1 MTGLLETM
9 VVLWEGARDRLDK
22 PTNRTLRS
30 KLVGRVAEKLPL
42 LFDTFKV
49 SVCGLCMCVCVTCWL
64 LIACKCKICLQ
75 LTR

>member
-1 MTGLLETM
+1 MTGLLETI
-9 VVLWEGARDRLDK
+9 VVLWEGAKDRLDK

-49 SVCGLCMCVCVTCWL
+49 SMFGLCMCVCVCGTL
-64 LIACKCKICLQ
+64 VVDSM
-75 LTR
+75 

>member
-1 MTGLLETM
+1 M
-9 VVLWEGARDRLDK
+9 VLWEGARDRLDK

-49 SVCGLCMCVCVTCWL
+49 SVCGMLAVDCMQCKLWC
-64 LIACKCKICLQ
+64 IA
-75 LTR
+75 

>member
-49 SVCGLCMCVCVTCWL
+49 SVCGLCMCVCVLAVDCM
-64 LIACKCKICLQ
+64 
-75 LTR
+75 

>member
-1 MTGLLETM
+1 MEDSELMTGLLVTM

-30 KLVGRVAEKLPL
+30 KLVGSVAEKLPL

-49 SVCGLCMCVCVTCWL
+49 CLYVCMYVCVCVCGT
-64 LIACKCKICLQ
+64 
-75 LTR
+75 